1 MKIIVHRRLAAACIA
16 LSIFS
21 AAMASGVSVAV
32 AQGQPAPVETP
43 TQTATDDD
51 RVVVETFTP
60 SGVKISTEAYNK
72 NGDLIPVPPGFE
84 SQGIVVAADQTALT
98 PPYTAN
104 AAPNGITGQGSNS
117 GTGGSS
123 SASGCIRVT
132 VNNEKETLLGF
143 TSFWFHTWTSW
154 CWNSSTKTISDVR
167 TGWYLS
173 DVYSTIG
180 WRSMIVDTT
189 EHYQWIQGHGKSG
202 FEHEKQGHLQ
212 ECVPQLGCW
221 RDLYPHN
228 RLWSHSDGTWS
239 WETAD

>member
-1 MKIIVHRRLAAACIA
+1 MKIIVHRQLVAACVA

-60 SGVKISTEAYNK
+60 SGIRISTEAFNK

-132 VNNEKETLLGF
+132 VNNEKETTLGF
-143 TSFWFHTWTSW
+143 TMFWFHTWTSW
-154 CWNSSTKTISDVR
+154 CWDRSTKTISDVQ

-173 DVYSTIG
+173 DVDWTRQ
-180 WRSMIVDTT
+180 WNSMIVDNVRY
-189 EHYQWIQGHGKSG
+189 YQWEQGSPKSG
-202 FEHEKQGHLQ
+202 YEHEKQGHLQ
-212 ECVPQLGCW
+212 GCVGSYGC
-221 RDLYPHN
+221 LSNHYPHN